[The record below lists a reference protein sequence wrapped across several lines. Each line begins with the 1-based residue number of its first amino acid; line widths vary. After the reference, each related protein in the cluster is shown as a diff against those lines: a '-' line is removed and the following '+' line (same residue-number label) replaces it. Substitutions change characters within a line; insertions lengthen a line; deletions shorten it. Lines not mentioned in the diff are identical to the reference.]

1 MNIYNAKNNSM
12 PEQVLENKENI
23 ELLNTQVL
31 ENKENIELLNTGKQ
45 DTLIAGENITIDENN
60 VISASYQSG
69 DIVIY
74 DNENG
79 TTTIDDIALEIGATY
94 EMFITSGHDPYG
106 RQYGQQKITI
116 KLVPRELNPNSYE
129 LFVPVI
135 RFSLTDNNYYS
146 INTIWIYKYDS
157 EFWCITNYQDN
168 PYLLIYKIIK
178 KAV

>member
-23 ELLNTQVL
+23 ELLNT
-31 ENKENIELLNTGKQ
+31 GKQ
-45 DTLIAGENITIDENN
+45 DKLVAGEGIIIDPVTNM
-60 VISASYQSG
+60 ISASGGGNGSG

-79 TTTIDDIALEIGATY
+79 AFEIGELELEIGATY
-94 EMFITSGHDPYG
+94 EMFITSVYDGHG

-116 KLVPRELNPNSYE
+116 KLIPRDYGNNHYAFYAPVTFCYNTTGDSYGQC
-129 LFVPVI
+129 
-135 RFSLTDNNYYS
+135 
-146 INTIWIYKYDS
+146 TIWIYTSSSTGLWK
-157 EFWCITNYQDN
+157 ITNYEDN
-168 PYLLIYKIIK
+168 VNILIYKIIK